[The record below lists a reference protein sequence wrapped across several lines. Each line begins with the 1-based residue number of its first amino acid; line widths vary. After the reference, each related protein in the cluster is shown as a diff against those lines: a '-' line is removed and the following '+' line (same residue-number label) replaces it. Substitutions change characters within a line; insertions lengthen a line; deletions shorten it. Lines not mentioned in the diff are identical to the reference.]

1 MEKYTHQK
9 QVGTSII
16 KKDDTHLHIQQPD
29 PITGTKQWIIFE
41 NKEGKELIEYL
52 NKIYAV

>member
-1 MEKYTHQK
+1 MEKYIHQK
-9 QVGTSII
+9 QLGTAII

-29 PITGTKQWIIFE
+29 PITGAKQWIIFE
-41 NKEGKELIEYL
+41 NKEIKEIIEYL

>member
-9 QVGTSII
+9 QVWTAII